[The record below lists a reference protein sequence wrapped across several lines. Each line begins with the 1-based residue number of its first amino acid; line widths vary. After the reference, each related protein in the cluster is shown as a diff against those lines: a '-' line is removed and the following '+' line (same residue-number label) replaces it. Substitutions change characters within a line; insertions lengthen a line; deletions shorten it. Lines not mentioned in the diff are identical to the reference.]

1 MPRVIA
7 PKKRPRTESPPYR
20 RQHPARLILALFL
33 VCVGFT
39 FVSSCSDDTSRL
51 GPDVIRPRPEGESR
65 ALRIGFS
72 TLPPEQSREA
82 YIGAFATAAQYG
94 DLVLIQR
101 TPPWEDFLPGAQ
113 PSEALKETTR
123 LETRLL
129 DQYGNLQR
137 FFAIDPTDG
146 VVQRRRIANL
156 PASIDPQV
164 GFEDP
169 DLREAFLAYMAYVV
183 RNYDPDYLALGV
195 EINMLAQRSPKQ
207 YEAFLSLY
215 KEAYRRAKALSPDI
229 RVFPT
234 FQLEDLQGTLDQ
246 VHAPQW
252 ELLDAFRGVM
262 DVLAISTYPYVAG
275 LRSARDLPRDYYA
288 QLKTHFAGEVI
299 IAETAHPSA
308 PVEGESIV
316 GSEEDQE
323 AYLANLLAEA
333 EANGITAVI
342 WLAALDPAFAGT
354 GPASVFRDTGL
365 RKSDGGN
372 KLAWTAWEEW
382 ARRPLR

>member
-1 MPRVIA
+1 MP
-7 PKKRPRTESPPYR
+7 
-20 RQHPARLILALFL
+20 HILALFL
-33 VCVGFT
+33 VSVAFT
-39 FVSSCSDDTSRL
+39 LLAACGGDGARP
-51 GPDVIRPRPEGESR
+51 GPDVIRPTPDGEARST
-65 ALRIGFS
+65 RIGFS
-72 TLPPEQSREA
+72 TLPPEQSTEA

-94 DLVLIQR
+94 DIVLIQR

-129 DQYGNLQR
+129 KQYGNLQR

-156 PASIDPQV
+156 PSSIDPQA

-195 EINMLAQRSPKQ
+195 EINMLAQRTPRQ

-215 KEAYRRAKALSPDI
+215 KEAYRRAKALSPTI

-252 ELLDAFRGVM
+252 ELLDAFRGSM

-275 LRSARDLPRDYYA
+275 LRSARDLPADYYS
-288 QLKTHFAGEVI
+288 QLKTHFAGEI
-299 IAETAHPSA
+299 LIAETAHPSA

-316 GSEEDQE
+316 GSEEDQQ
-323 AYLANLLAEA
+323 AYLDNLLVQA
-333 EANGITAVI
+333 EANGISAVI
-342 WLAALDPAFAGT
+342 WLAALDPAFAGA
-354 GPASVFRDTGL
+354 GPATVFRDTGL

-372 KLAWTAWEEW
+372 KLAWTVWEEW
-382 ARRPLR
+382 TRRPLR